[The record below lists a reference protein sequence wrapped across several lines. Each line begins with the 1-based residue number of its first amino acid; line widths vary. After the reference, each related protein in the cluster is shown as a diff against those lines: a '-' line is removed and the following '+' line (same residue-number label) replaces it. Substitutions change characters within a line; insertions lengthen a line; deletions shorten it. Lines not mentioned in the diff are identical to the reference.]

1 MEGLHV
7 QRFRYDTGGDWYKGS
22 VHIHST
28 ASDGG
33 KTVAEI
39 TGMYAA
45 AGFDF
50 LFRTDHWAAS
60 DFGPQPAGAKPLWLD
75 GVELDGN
82 DQKGAWFHV
91 VCLGRVTGLTREMGL
106 PAALAEACRQGAL
119 LVLAHPHWCGNTF
132 DDALRHS
139 FDGVEIYNHVCQ
151 WLNGKG
157 DGRAY
162 WTTMLDRDPRTLGLS
177 VDDAHLRPEH
187 PGWNGG
193 WIVVNAPAATPA
205 ALMAA
210 IRAGNFYASCGPEFR
225 QIGAAGRHV
234 RLATSPVA
242 FARLVG
248 PRSEGRRVGS
258 FVGQLWSEAEFDVPP
273 EWPWAYLEI
282 EDAQGRRAWTN
293 ALFVPES

>member
-1 MEGLHV
+1 MPTSA
-7 QRFRYDTGGDWYKGS
+7 R
-22 VHIHST
+22 ST
-28 ASDGG
+28 
-33 KTVAEI
+33 
-39 TGMYAA
+39 
-45 AGFDF
+45 
-50 LFRTDHWAAS
+50 
-60 DFGPQPAGAKPLWLD
+60 PAGTA
-75 GVELDGN
+75 G
-82 DQKGAWFHV
+82 
-91 VCLGRVTGLTREMGL
+91 
-106 PAALAEACRQGAL
+106 
-119 LVLAHPHWCGNTF
+119 
-132 DDALRHS
+132 
-139 FDGVEIYNHVCQ
+139 
-151 WLNGKG
+151 
-157 DGRAY
+157 
-162 WTTMLDRDPRTLGLS
+162 
-177 VDDAHLRPEH
+177 
-187 PGWNGG
+187 
-193 WIVVNAPAATPA
+193 TPA